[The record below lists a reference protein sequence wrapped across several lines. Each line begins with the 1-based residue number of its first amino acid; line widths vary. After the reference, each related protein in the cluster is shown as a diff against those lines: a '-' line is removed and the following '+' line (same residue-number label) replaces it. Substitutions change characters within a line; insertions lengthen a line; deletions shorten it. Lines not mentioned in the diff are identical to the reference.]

1 MPVQPI
7 PATTTT
13 TRRRLALMVP
23 GHSQSDDGREVDRLA
38 SGLASRPMPQRSFP
52 ADSRTGPQALQ
63 RTIGRV
69 WDVFSDEEEVTEDS
83 QRVSLHAADTAC
95 RLLAEAYFH
104 MGSQFPTAGATSDDT
119 GGLYVYWSSPSR
131 QLHLHVP
138 GSSDKGPSAFHR
150 TASDYGSVQNVDAA
164 ALAYWLDW
172 LGRA

>member
-13 TRRRLALMVP
+13 THRRPSLLVP
-23 GHSQSDDGREVDRLA
+23 GHGQSDDGREVDRLA
-38 SGLASRPMPQRSFP
+38 SGLASRPMPQRSFA
-52 ADSRTGPQALQ
+52 ADSRTGRQAVQ
-63 RTIGRV
+63 YAIGRV
-69 WDVFSDEEEVTEDS
+69 WNVFSDEEEVTEDS
-83 QRVSLHAADTAC
+83 PRVSLQAADTAC
-95 RLLAEAYFH
+95 RLLSQAYFH
-104 MGSQFPTAGATSDDT
+104 MGSQFPTAGVTSDDT

-138 GSSDKGPSAFHR
+138 GSSDKEPSVFHR
-150 TASDYGSVQNVDAA
+150 TASDYGSVRNVDAA